1 MGKIPLERLRASPP
15 FSLVSADV
23 ARPYIVR
30 LAHNYKATTKVWV
43 LVYLCNVTKALHL
56 QLVENYS
63 AKAVTT
69 AFNTVFGIRN
79 LPSKITTDAGKNVTK
94 SRKAIIETLQSNFS
108 GKDIEEIQSTWPQ
121 ITWCIIPPGA
131 HHRIGGAE
139 SMVKATKRSLRY
151 LPTSSLTLLE
161 FDAALKN
168 IASTINNRPLGFN
181 VSEDDVL
188 TPNQLLL
195 GRNYDPVHPPNGVI
209 EANITVLLPHV
220 KAILSSWFLRWNNI
234 VIPQLFKISK
244 WTSDLPDLK
253 VGDLCL
259 LHLKKGKCGVQ
270 GYKYCRVS
278 KTAPSQRD
286 NKVRTVEVK
295 YYNAPSK
302 KAKYS
307 TVDVR
312 KLSLIPNLK

>member
-1 MGKIPLERLRASPP
+1 M
-15 FSLVSADV
+15 
-23 ARPYIVR
+23 
-30 LAHNYKATTKVWV
+30 
-43 LVYLCNVTKALHL
+43 
-56 QLVENYS
+56 
-63 AKAVTT
+63 
-69 AFNTVFGIRN
+69 
-79 LPSKITTDAGKNVTK
+79 DAGKNVTK
-94 SRKAIIETLQSNFS
+94 SRKTIIELLESSFS
-108 GKDIEEIQSTWPQ
+108 GKDIEEIQATWLQ
-121 ITWCIIPPGA
+121 ITWCVIPPDA
-131 HHRIGGAE
+131 PHRLGGAE

-161 FDAALKN
+161 FDAAIKN

-209 EANITVLLPHV
+209 EANITVLLP
-220 KAILSSWFLRWNNI
+220 SWFLRWNNI

-307 TVDVR
+307 IVDVR